1 MNRNWLLPEYS
12 ERSARPALP
21 ADLAAVQADDALLDA
36 LRGPNP
42 SPKGDAW
49 LMKALTAWRDEV
61 DTEPL
66 PRLVDV
72 DTALAVV
79 ARAQPP
85 VGRSRSLVRT
95 IGRFYWTNVKSLTRL
110 IRRATWSRD
119 VEE

>member
-1 MNRNWLLPEYS
+1 MNRNGLLPEDS
-12 ERSARPALP
+12 EKSARSAQP

-36 LRGPNP
+36 LGSDPTPTDHDVGRVL
-42 SPKGDAW
+42 A
-49 LMKALTAWRDEV
+49 AWRVEV
-61 DTEPL
+61 DSEPL

-85 VGRSRSLVRT
+85 VGRFRSLVRT
-95 IGRFYWTNVKSLTRL
+95 IGRVYWTNQKSLTRL
-110 IRRATWSRD
+110 IKRATWSRD